1 MLPLSDGEFSK
12 IRQPAAAPVGGQGGQ
27 GGVVQSYITIA
38 RWRTVSVVQFLL
50 INVFNFRDI
59 LGARKSTAG

>member
-12 IRQPAAAPVGGQGGQ
+12 IRQPAAAPVGGQ